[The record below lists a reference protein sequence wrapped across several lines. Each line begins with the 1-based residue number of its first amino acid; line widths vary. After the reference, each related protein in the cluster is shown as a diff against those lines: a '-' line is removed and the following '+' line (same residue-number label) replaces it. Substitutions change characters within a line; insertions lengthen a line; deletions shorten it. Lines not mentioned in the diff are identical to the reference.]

1 MDERDKFDALV
12 LGAWLRS
19 VHCQG
24 AILACILL
32 AASISALALGTSALH
47 QGREANPLLATSAL
61 LWPMVMFA
69 LQFFVLMPPERVLCL
84 RLQFDARL
92 FDALGQGQ
100 ISLTDIDQGLA
111 RIGLRPAQTTT
122 RSLSSR
128 IAGSQKLIR
137 LYAWVLSG
145 QLVLAVGT
153 CLLSGYVVFCFSG
166 TLP

>member
-1 MDERDKFDALV
+1 MDERDKSDALV

-19 VHCQG
+19 VHTQG
-24 AILACILL
+24 AIFAGILL
-32 AASISALALGTSALH
+32 VASMAALALGTSALH
-47 QGREANPLLATSAL
+47 QGRAANPLLETSAL
-61 LWPMVMFA
+61 LWPMVLFA

-100 ISLTDIDQGLA
+100 IGLTDVDQGLA
-111 RIGLRPAQTTT
+111 RIGLRPDQGTT

-128 IAGSQKLIR
+128 IAGSQRLVR
-137 LYAWVLSG
+137 LYAWVLAG
-145 QLVLAVGT
+145 QLGMALGT
-153 CLLSGYVVFCFSG
+153 CASTGHAVYCFSG